1 MIIPTPL
8 PHEITLSELLLAEV
22 LLVLEFGCRARY
34 LLPVAYYTRLP
45 LQCADKR
52 VRDENSSL
60 STA

>member
-8 PHEITLSELLLAEV
+8 PHEITLSELAEV
-22 LLVLEFGCRARY
+22 LSVLEFGRRARS
-34 LLPVAYYTRLP
+34 LLPLAYYTRLP

-52 VRDENSSL
+52 VQDENSSL